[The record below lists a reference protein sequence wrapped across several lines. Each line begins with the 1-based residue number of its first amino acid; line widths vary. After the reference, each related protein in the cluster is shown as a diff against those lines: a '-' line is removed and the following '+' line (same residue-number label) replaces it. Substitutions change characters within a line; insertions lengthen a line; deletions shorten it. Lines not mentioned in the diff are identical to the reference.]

1 MWQVIYDELKDRNFE
16 IVAVALD
23 TGGKAAVEPNIRP
36 TNLDERP
43 EAARRITGWG
53 ESEWSRK
60 APPQYPCLIDEEHLV
75 AGLYGMI
82 NVPSGV
88 WIDEEGR
95 IVRPVEVPGFGD
107 DWRYMHRETF
117 ELPDDKAARQ
127 QIYRHVY
134 VDALRDWAHKGEG
147 SEYALPADE
156 VRRRLQPPS
165 EDDVLAATHFRLGRH
180 LYRQGHLEAAKRHL
194 QEAARL
200 SPGKWNY
207 LRQSLSLDPEL
218 VGQINV
224 TPEFWEVFDAI
235 GDATYYEAADLPG
248 MPR

>member
-1 MWQVIYDELKDRNFE
+1 MWQVIYDELRDRNFE
-16 IVAVALD
+16 IIAVALD
-23 TGGKAAVEPNIRP
+23 TGGRAAVEHHIRP
-36 TNLDERP
+36 TDLDERP
-43 EAARRITGWG
+43 EAARRITGWD
-53 ESEWSRK
+53 ESEWGRK
-60 APPQYPCLIDEEHLV
+60 APPQYPCLIDEEHVV

-82 NVPSGV
+82 NVPSAV
-88 WIDEEGR
+88 WINEEGR

-127 QIYRHVY
+127 QTYRHVY
-134 VDALRDWAHKGEG
+134 VDALRDWAHKGEY

-156 VRRRLQPPS
+156 VRRRLQPPG
-165 EDDVLAATHFRLGRH
+165 EDDVLAAAHARLGRH
-180 LYRQGHLEAAKRHL
+180 LYREGHLEAAKRHL

-200 SPGKWNY
+200 SPEKWNY

-235 GDATYYEAADLPG
+235 GDATFYESADLPG

>member
-16 IVAVALD
+16 IIAVALD
-23 TGGKAAVEPNIRP
+23 TSGKTAVEPHIRP

-60 APPQYPCLIDEEHLV
+60 APPQYPCLIDEEHVV

-82 NVPSGV
+82 NVPSAV

-107 DWRYMHRETF
+107 DWRFMHRETF

-127 QIYRHVY
+127 QVYRRVY
-134 VDALRDWAHKGEG
+134 VDALRDWAHKGED

-156 VRRRLQPPS
+156 VRRRLQPPA
-165 EDDVLAATHFRLGRH
+165 EDDVLAATHVRLGRL
-180 LYRQGHLEAAKRHL
+180 LYREGHLEAAKRHL
-194 QEAARL
+194 QEAVRL
-200 SPGKWNY
+200 SQGRWNY
-207 LRQSLSLDPEL
+207 LRQGLSLDPEL